1 MSLHHLEAELV
12 AVDTFLESHRV
23 IGAGG
28 SSETVETSMV
38 ASVVLKIKSA
48 PLEATALAQ
57 LNTKVAAMKFITAE
71 SKGKL
76 GTALGEAAIAALSTY
91 TRSSYRCAQA
101 CDHPE
106 NYPEQEVW
114 DVVTSP
120 EKSLRAKTQA
130 FVECFVEKGLVHPNK
145 KAVKA
150 IAALLAASHW
160 SDGSPD
166 GAARHELVL
175 SVKTLFKGQR
185 AGRQPSIYVTNC
197 PTHPTYLSH
206 YVQLYRIGKA
216 PKSFLPNGFMRE
228 HTQMVLRSTNKQIRR
243 GNLQA
248 KAR

>member
-106 NYPEQEVW
+106 NYPEQEMW

-175 SVKTLFKGQR
+175 SVN
-185 AGRQPSIYVTNC
+185 I
-197 PTHPTYLSH
+197 
-206 YVQLYRIGKA
+206 VQ
-216 PKSFLPNGFMRE
+216 
-228 HTQMVLRSTNKQIRR
+228 RSTCRPPTLDLRYELSNPSHLFVALCSAISHRQGSQVLPAERLHARAHADGLAIDKQTDP
-243 GNLQA
+243 
-248 KAR
+248 ARQFAG